1 MTGIVL
7 SEYSH
12 VVQGLFRDSLSRSNG
27 LGFFVDMA
35 QAGMD
40 YGSFTTK
47 TGFVTPMDTGQN
59 DDSEVRLSHAG

>member
-1 MTGIVL
+1 M
-7 SEYSH
+7 
-12 VVQGLFRDSLSRSNG
+12 
-27 LGFFVDMA
+27 GFFVDMA